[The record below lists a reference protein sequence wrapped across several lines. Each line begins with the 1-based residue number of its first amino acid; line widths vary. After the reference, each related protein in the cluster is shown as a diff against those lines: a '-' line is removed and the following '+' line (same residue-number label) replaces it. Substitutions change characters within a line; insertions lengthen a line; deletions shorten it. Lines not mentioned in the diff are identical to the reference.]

1 LLSSPGTVERGA
13 VRIIP
18 ALVVATGLVIS
29 LAACS
34 SSPADQLAACSP
46 AVAEGTSSA
55 LIEATGSGEPTVDF
69 PTPLVSRKMERS
81 ISSVGDGELLRA
93 GDIAEIQ
100 LSQFDGADATLI
112 ASTWEQATAA
122 VSGVGADKGLI
133 GELLECTPVGSRIVA
148 TVPASL
154 FSDGAADDDTAVLA
168 IDVVSGFPGKASG
181 VAQQQ
186 QNGLPSI
193 VTAPDGRPGF
203 TIPSEPAPT
212 KLRTELL
219 QAGSGATI
227 AVGDS
232 VYLQFTGVSWT
243 AKTVDT
249 STWEV
254 GTPLNT
260 TIDGNDV
267 LDEAT
272 GLSLLGAAKEQLVD
286 QKVGSQV
293 LIVVPTD
300 GDAIVYVV
308 DILAIK

>member
-1 LLSSPGTVERGA
+1 
-13 VRIIP
+13 VRIIT
-18 ALVVATGLVIS
+18 ALVVATGLVVS

-46 AVAEGTSSA
+46 SVAAGKASA

-69 PTPLVSRKMERS
+69 PTPLVSRTMQRT
-81 ISSVGDGELLRA
+81 ITTVGEGELLRA
-93 GDIAEIQ
+93 GDVAEIQ
-100 LSQFDGADATLI
+100 LSQFDGKDATLI

-133 GELLECTPVGSRIVA
+133 GELLECTPVGSRIAA

-154 FSDGAADDDTAVLA
+154 FSDGAGEDDTAVLT

-203 TIPSEPAPT
+203 TVPSEPAPT
-212 KLRTELL
+212 ELRTELL
-219 QAGSGATI
+219 QAGSGAKLKK
-227 AVGDS
+227 GDTA
-232 VYLQFTGVSWT
+232 YLQFTGVNWS

-260 TIDGNDV
+260 TIDSTDV
-267 LDEAT
+267 LDQAT
-272 GLSLLGAAKEQLVD
+272 GLSLLGVAKERLIG
-286 QKVGSQV
+286 KRVGSQV
-293 LIVVPTD
+293 LVVVPTED
-300 GDAIVYVV
+300 DAIVYVI

>member
-1 LLSSPGTVERGA
+1 M
-13 VRIIP
+13 RIIS
-18 ALVVATGLVIS
+18 ALVVATGLVVS

-34 SSPADQLAACSP
+34 SSPAEQLAACAPS
-46 AVAEGTSSA
+46 VAEGKSSV

-69 PTPLVSRKMERS
+69 PTPLVTRKMERS
-81 ISSVGDGELLRA
+81 ISTVGDGVLLRA

-100 LSQFDGADATLI
+100 LSQFDGADAKLI
-112 ASTWEQATAA
+112 ASTWEQETAA

-154 FSDGAADDDTAVLA
+154 FSESAGEDDTAVLT
-168 IDVVSGFPGKASG
+168 IDVVAGFPGKASG
-181 VAQQQ
+181 AAQQQ

-219 QAGSGATI
+219 QAGNGETVA
-227 AVGDS
+227 AGDN

-249 STWEV
+249 STWET

-260 TIDGNDV
+260 TVDSTDV
-267 LDEAT
+267 LDQAT
-272 GLSLLGAAKEQLVD
+272 GLSLLGTAKEQLID
-286 QKVGSQV
+286 KKVGSQV
-293 LIVVPTD
+293 LVVVPTE
-300 GDAIVYVV
+300 GDAIVYVI

>member
-1 LLSSPGTVERGA
+1 M
-13 VRIIP
+13 RIIT
-18 ALVVATGLVIS
+18 ALVVATGLVVS

-34 SSPADQLAACSP
+34 SSPAEQLAACSP
-46 AVAEGTSSA
+46 SVAAGKASA
-55 LIEATGSGEPTVDF
+55 LVEATGSGEPTVDF
-69 PTPLVSRKMERS
+69 PTPLVARTMQRT
-81 ISSVGDGELLRA
+81 IATVGDGELLRA

-100 LSQFDGADATLI
+100 LSQFDGADASLI
-112 ASTWEQATAA
+112 ASTWKQPTSA

-133 GELLECTPVGSRIVA
+133 GELLECTPVGSRIAA

-154 FSDGAADDDTAVLA
+154 FSDAAGEDDTAVLT
-168 IDVVSGFPGKASG
+168 IDVLAGFPGKASG

-203 TIPSEPAPT
+203 TVPSEPAPK

-219 QAGSGATI
+219 QAGSGATL
-227 AVGDS
+227 AEGDS
-232 VYLQFTGVSWT
+232 VYLQFTGVKWT

-260 TIDGNDV
+260 TVDSTDV
-267 LDEAT
+267 LDQAT
-272 GLSLLGAAKEQLVD
+272 GLSLSGEAKAQLVG

-293 LIVVPTD
+293 LVVVPTED
-300 GDAIVYVV
+300 DAIVYVI
-308 DILAIK
+308 DILAIA

>member
-1 LLSSPGTVERGA
+1 M
-13 VRIIP
+13 RIIP

-46 AVAEGTSSA
+46 SVAAGKSSA
-55 LIEATGSGEPTVDF
+55 LIEATGSGEPSVDF
-69 PTPLVSRKMERS
+69 PTPLVTRRMERTLS
-81 ISSVGDGELLRA
+81 TVGDGDLLRA

-112 ASTWEQATAA
+112 ASTWKQETSA

-133 GELLECTPVGSRIVA
+133 GELLECTPVGSRIAA

-154 FSDGAADDDTAVLA
+154 FSDGAGEDDTAVLT
-168 IDVVSGFPGKASG
+168 IDVIAGFPGKASG

-193 VTAPDGRPGF
+193 VTAPDGQPGF

-212 KLRTELL
+212 TLRTQLL
-219 QAGSGATI
+219 QAGSGEK
-227 AVGDS
+227 VKKGDAA
-232 VYLQFTGVSWT
+232 YLQFTGVNWS

-260 TIDGNDV
+260 KIDSTDV
-267 LDEAT
+267 LDQAT
-272 GLSLLGAAKEQLVD
+272 GLSLLGAAKEKLVGLR
-286 QKVGSQV
+286 VGSQV
-293 LIVVPTD
+293 LVVVPTAD
-300 GDAIVYVV
+300 DAIVYVI
-308 DILAIK
+308 DILAIQ

>member
-1 LLSSPGTVERGA
+1 M
-13 VRIIP
+13 RIIT
-18 ALVVATGLVIS
+18 ALVVATGLVVS

-46 AVAEGTSSA
+46 SVPSGKASA
-55 LIEATGSGEPTVDF
+55 LIEASGSGEPTVDF
-69 PTPLVSRKMERS
+69 PTPLVSRTMQRT
-81 ISSVGDGELLRA
+81 ITTVGEGELLRA

-100 LSQFDGADATLI
+100 LSQYNGADATLV
-112 ASTWEQATAA
+112 ASTWKQPTAA

-133 GELLECTPVGSRIVA
+133 GELLECTPVGSRIAA
-148 TVPASL
+148 TVPQSL
-154 FSDGAADDDTAVLA
+154 FDEAADEDSTAVIT

-212 KLRTELL
+212 TVRTELL
-219 QAGSGATI
+219 QAGSGPKLKK
-227 AVGDS
+227 GDTA
-232 VYLQFTGVSWT
+232 YLQFTGVNWS
-243 AKTVDT
+243 ANTVDT

-260 TIDGNDV
+260 TIDSTDV
-267 LDEAT
+267 LDQAT
-272 GLSLLGAAKEQLVD
+272 GLSLLGKAKAKLVG
-286 QKVGSQV
+286 KTVGSQV
-293 LIVVPTD
+293 LVVVPTAD
-300 GDAIVYVV
+300 DAIVYVI
-308 DILAIK
+308 DILAIQ

>member
-1 LLSSPGTVERGA
+1 MSSSPGTVERGA

-34 SSPADQLAACSP
+34 SSPAEQLAACSP
-46 AVAEGTSSA
+46 SVAEGKSSV

-69 PTPLVSRKMERS
+69 PTPLVSRKMERTLTT
-81 ISSVGDGELLRA
+81 VGDGDLLRA

-112 ASTWEQATAA
+112 ASTWQQPSAA

-133 GELLECTPVGSRIVA
+133 GELLECTPVGSRIAA

-154 FSDGAADDDTAVLA
+154 FSDGAGEDDTAVIT
-168 IDVVSGFPGKASG
+168 IDVVSGFAGKASG

-193 VTAPDGRPGF
+193 VTAPDGTPGF

-219 QAGSGATI
+219 QAGSGEKVAE
-227 AVGDS
+227 GDTA
-232 VYLQFTGVSWT
+232 YLQFTGVSWS
-243 AKTVDT
+243 AKTVDS
-249 STWEV
+249 STWEG

-260 TIDGNDV
+260 TVDATDV
-267 LDEAT
+267 LDQAT
-272 GLSLLGAAKEQLVD
+272 GLSLLGAAKEKLIGQR
-286 QKVGSQV
+286 VGSQV
-293 LIVVPTD
+293 LVVVPTED
-300 GDAIVYVV
+300 DAIVYVI